1 MRVSLRAKQK
11 SAAQFRWEPTARRC
25 VASRLGGVSKDP
37 GATCVWRVGH
47 LCREMRVC
55 AMSMSPGLASARPRR
70 ARHARGSGGSYTR
83 DTTPSP
89 TTPEA
94 GEGEGQTAASL
105 KCAQDPDSNWKS
117 CWKCACV
124 ACCMCMYAACG
135 RAVLE
140 SESKDAHCT
149 HCCAGWI
156 FIRGYVRDIYIYML
170 IERLSLI
177 HI

>member
-1 MRVSLRAKQK
+1 MVLMSTQSPTSTAFTIAEHFTANLAGWVLACVVCGLYCVCVYVRVWCECALRVSLRAKQK

-124 ACCMCMYAACG
+124 
-135 RAVLE
+135 
-140 SESKDAHCT
+140 
-149 HCCAGWI
+149 
-156 FIRGYVRDIYIYML
+156 
-170 IERLSLI
+170 
-177 HI
+177 